1 MKDNIPKKNIN
12 SPKFTHNQNEP
23 HRVAARM
30 EGVVKNRG
38 TKMAKKQGKGS

>member
-1 MKDNIPKKNIN
+1 MKDNIPKQNIN
-12 SPKFTHNQNEP
+12 APKFDYHQNDS

-38 TKMAKKQGKGS
+38 TRPVKKPKQG